1 MGRLPLANLTVD
13 KNLRAVSASD
23 TNSVWRALMEALAGG
38 DALCVTDAPLASAVV
53 SEECAVVVLT
63 SGSTAKPKRVALSAE
78 ALLQSARATAEAIGT
93 GGWMLALP
101 LDYIAGLMVLVRTAE
116 AGRMPVEFTAARF
129 DAAEFCRAVR
139 ELHDDTWFT
148 ALVPAQLVRLIDFAE
163 VDTDARDALRR
174 FERILVGGQAIPVG
188 LIDRATALGVRVTT
202 TYGSAETAGG
212 VVYDGTPIGDTE
224 VRISS
229 DGQIDL
235 STSSLALG
243 YLDNTGNVTP
253 WSFSTEGDHRWWHTT
268 DIGAVNDGVLTVL
281 GRTDDVIVTGG
292 IKVSLGD
299 VDRVLEAAGVNA
311 VASWFADDT
320 WGQVPALVSETELD
334 RDAVR
339 DLIEREVSTEARPY
353 RFVTVPE
360 LPRLS
365 SGKIDRRAVHG
376 LVANVES

>member
-1 MGRLPLANLTVD
+1 
-13 KNLRAVSASD
+13 
-23 TNSVWRALMEALAGG
+23 
-38 DALCVTDAPLASAVV
+38 
-53 SEECAVVVLT
+53 
-63 SGSTAKPKRVALSAE
+63 
-78 ALLQSARATAEAIGT
+78 
-93 GGWMLALP
+93 MLALP

-116 AGRMPVEFTAARF
+116 AGRMPVEFTAPRF

-148 ALVPAQLVRLIDFAE
+148 ALVPAQLVRLVEFAE
-163 VDTDARDALRR
+163 TDTDARDALRR
-174 FERILVGGQAIPVG
+174 FERILVGGQAIPDG
-188 LIDRATALGVRVTT
+188 LVDRANDLGVRVTK

-224 VRISS
+224 VRIVS
-229 DGQIDL
+229 DGQIEL

-243 YLDNTGNVTP
+243 YLADSGMVTP
-253 WSFSTEGDHRWWHTT
+253 WSFSTEDGRRWWHTT
-268 DIGAVNDGVLTVL
+268 DVGVVQDGVLTVV

-292 IKVSLGD
+292 IKVALGD
-299 VDRVLEAAGVNA
+299 IDRVLDAAGVNA

-320 WGQVPALVSETELD
+320 WGQVPAIVSETELD